1 MTQTS
6 GPSSVSS
13 PGAGATTSDF
23 GELPE
28 LERHDAMRRTR
39 IRVLKFARRY
49 PLIAVFVSILGLL
62 LLVAIFAPVLA
73 PHSPTKTDAE
83 HTLQSP
89 SAAHWLGTDQLGRDS
104 LSRVIYGVQVS
115 LEVAVIAVGIGV
127 VAGIALGLIA
137 GYSGGLVDEVLSRY
151 VDAQLAF
158 PPLLLAIVV
167 SSALGPSLQHA
178 MIAVGITGVPRFMRF
193 TRGQVLRARELDYV
207 SAGIAIGA
215 GRTRI
220 LLRHIL
226 PNIADPLI
234 VVGSLAAGGAIL
246 AEAALSFLGVGA
258 QPPTPDLGSMINVA
272 RDYLQTQPWLAVGPG
287 VAIFLI
293 VWSFANL
300 GDALRDA
307 IDPRLRGR

>member
-1 MTQTS
+1 MQDTGTRVEAAAE
-6 GPSSVSS
+6 PRD
-13 PGAGATTSDF
+13 AGAPSQF
-23 GELPE
+23 RGP
-28 LERHDAMRRTR
+28 
-39 IRVLKFARRY
+39 RVRLVAFARVY
-49 PLIAVFVSILGLL
+49 PLIAVFLSILTLL
-62 LLVAIFAPVLA
+62 LVVAIFAGVIA
-73 PHSPTKTDAE
+73 PYSATKTNAA

-115 LEVAVIAVGIGV
+115 LEVAVIAVGIGAG
-127 VAGIALGLIA
+127 AGIVLGLIA
-137 GYSGGLVDEVLSRY
+137 GYGGGLVDEVLSRY

-158 PPLLLAIVV
+158 PPLLLAIAV
-167 SSALGPSLQHA
+167 SSALGPSLGHA
-178 MIAVGITGVPRFMRF
+178 MIAVGVTGVPRFMRF

-207 SAGIAIGA
+207 AAAVATGA
-215 GRTRI
+215 SRRRI
-220 LLRHIL
+220 VLRHIL

-258 QPPTPDLGSMINVA
+258 QPPAPDLGSMINTA
-272 RDYLQTQPWLAVGPG
+272 KDYLQTQPWLAVGPG

-307 IDPRLRGR
+307 FDPRLRER

>member
-1 MTQTS
+1 MQSTEV
-6 GPSSVSS
+6 GPAGLRLNEVVQAE
-13 PGAGATTSDF
+13 PRAALGAS
-23 GELPE
+23 
-28 LERHDAMRRTR
+28 RRR
-39 IRVLKFARRY
+39 LFALARKY
-49 PLIAVFVSILGLL
+49 PLVAAFLTMLGLL
-62 LLVAIFAPVLA
+62 LLVAIFAPALA
-73 PHSPTKTDAE
+73 PSSPTRTHPAQ
-83 HTLQSP
+83 TLQSP

-115 LEVAVIAVGIGV
+115 LEVALIAVGIGAC
-127 VAGIALGLIA
+127 AGITLGLIA
-137 GYSGGLVDEVLSRY
+137 GYSGGMVDEVISRY

-158 PPLLLAIVV
+158 PPLLLAIAI
-167 SSALGPSLQHA
+167 SSALGPSLTHA

-207 SAGIAIGA
+207 TAGIVLGA
-215 GRTRI
+215 SRRRI
-220 LLRHIL
+220 VLRHIL
-226 PNIADPLI
+226 PNVADPLI
-234 VVGSLAAGGAIL
+234 IVGSLAAGGAIL

-272 RDYLQTQPWLAVGPG
+272 KDYLQNQAWLAVGPG

-307 IDPRLRGR
+307 LDPRLRGR

>member
-1 MTQTS
+1 M
-6 GPSSVSS
+6 SSARVIS
-13 PGAGATTSDF
+13 AGEA
-23 GELPE
+23 PE
-28 LERHDAMRRTR
+28 AERGLRQAQSRFWLLRM
-39 IRVLKFARRY
+39 ARKY
-49 PLIAVFVSILGLL
+49 PLVAIFLSILGLL
-62 LLVAIFAPVLA
+62 LLVAVFAPVLA
-73 PHSPTKTDAE
+73 PYSPTKTHSAQ
-83 HTLQSP
+83 TLESP
-89 SAAHWLGTDQLGRDS
+89 SGSHWLGTDQLGRDS

-115 LEVAVIAVGIGV
+115 LEVAVIAVAIGV
-127 VAGIALGLIA
+127 GAGITLGLIA
-137 GYSGGLVDEVLSRY
+137 GYSGGLIDEILSRY

-158 PPLLLAIVV
+158 PPLLLAIAI
-167 SSALGPSLQHA
+167 SSALGPSLFHA

-207 SAGIAIGA
+207 TAGIAIGA
-215 GRTRI
+215 SRRRI

-258 QPPTPDLGSMINVA
+258 QPPTPDLGSMINIA
-272 RDYLQTQPWLAVGPG
+272 RDYLQNQAWLAVGPG

-293 VWSFANL
+293 AWSFANL

-307 IDPRLRGR
+307 LDPRLRER

>member
-1 MTQTS
+1 MRNTEV
-6 GPSSVSS
+6 GLAAVR
-13 PGAGATTSDF
+13 
-23 GELPE
+23 
-28 LERHDAMRRTR
+28 LEEAPAPQAH
-39 IRVLKFARRY
+39 ARWYGQSRFLALVRKY
-49 PLIAVFVSILGLL
+49 PLIAVFLSILVVL
-62 LLVAIFAPVLA
+62 LLVAVFASALA
-73 PHSPTKTDAE
+73 PYSPTKTHAAQ
-83 HTLQSP
+83 TLQSP
-89 SAAHWLGTDQLGRDS
+89 SSSHWLGTDQLGRDS
-104 LSRVIYGVQVS
+104 LSRVIYGIQVS

-127 VAGIALGLIA
+127 GVGIALGLIA
-137 GYSGGLVDEVLSRY
+137 GYCGGIVDEILSRY

-158 PPLLLAIVV
+158 PPLLLAIAI
-167 SSALGPSLQHA
+167 SSALGPSLEHA

-193 TRGQVLRARELDYV
+193 TRGQVLRARELDYI

-215 GRTRI
+215 SRKRI
-220 LLRHIL
+220 ILRHVL

-234 VVGSLAAGGAIL
+234 IVGSLSAGTAIL

-272 RDYLQTQPWLAVGPG
+272 RDYLQNQAWMAVGPG

-307 IDPRLRGR
+307 LDPRLRER